1 MQFTGDAAKNGVNLR
16 HPGITLRDA
25 ARIFD
30 GPTKL
35 KRLAT
40 SPQHV
45 IPGHDPLVLQRYPA
59 PELAGLAVRL
69 DVDPQAMTPDEAF
82 IRGLPKTELHM
93 HLEGSMEP
101 ETMFEMARR
110 NGVRLH
116 WESPE
121 ALRAA
126 YEFEGLSSF
135 LDLYFEACAV
145 LRTEHD
151 FHDVTE
157 AYLRRARADGVVHAE
172 IFFGP
177 QTFLDR
183 DIPIASMMEGII
195 DALDAASGPDFSTG
209 LLVSVHRHRSE
220 ADAFEVLRLIGP
232 WADRV
237 LGIGMGGPEL
247 GNPPAKFI
255 DFFAACRAKGFRT
268 TVHAGEE
275 GPPAYIHEAIDLLQV
290 SRIDHG
296 VAAAQDPA
304 LVAELAG
311 RGIPLTICPLSNLRL
326 KVVESLAA
334 HPLKALLAAGV

>member
-1 MQFTGDAAKNGVNLR
+1 M
-16 HPGITLRDA
+16 
-25 ARIFD
+25 
-30 GPTKL
+30 
-35 KRLAT
+35 T
-40 SPQHV
+40 S
-45 IPGHDPLVLQRYPA
+45 
-59 PELAGLAVRL
+59 
-69 DVDPQAMTPDEAF
+69 DEAF

-101 ETMFEMARR
+101 ETVFEIARR
-110 NGVRLH
+110 NGVRLR

-126 YEFEGLSSF
+126 YDFEGLPSF

-145 LRTEHD
+145 LQTERD

-157 AYLRRARADGVVHAE
+157 AYLRRGRKDGVVHAE

-183 DIPIASMMEGII
+183 NILIAAMMEGII
-195 DALDAASGPDFSTG
+195 GALDAASGPDFSTG

-220 ADAFEVLRLIGP
+220 ADAFEVLRLIEP

-237 LGIGMGGPEL
+237 LGIGMGGAEL
-247 GNPPAKFI
+247 GNPPAKFVN
-255 DFFAACRAKGFRT
+255 FFAACRAAGFRT

-275 GPPAYIHEAIDLLQV
+275 GPPAYVREAIDLLHV

-304 LVAELAG
+304 LVAELAR
-311 RGIPLTICPLSNLRL
+311 RGIPLTVCPLSNLRL

-334 HPLKALLAAGV
+334 HPLKALLDAGVRVTVNSDDPPYFGGWVTENLVACQQALDLSRDDIARLVRNGFAAAFMSDTERATWLGRVDAALQG

>member
-1 MQFTGDAAKNGVNLR
+1 M
-16 HPGITLRDA
+16 
-25 ARIFD
+25 
-30 GPTKL
+30 
-35 KRLAT
+35 
-40 SPQHV
+40 
-45 IPGHDPLVLQRYPA
+45 
-59 PELAGLAVRL
+59 
-69 DVDPQAMTPDEAF
+69 PDEAF

-110 NGVRLH
+110 NGIALR
-116 WESPE
+116 WASPE

-126 YEFEGLSSF
+126 YEFDGLPAF

-145 LRTEHD
+145 LRTERD
-151 FHDVTE
+151 FHDVIE
-157 AYLRRARADGVVHAE
+157 AYLRRARQDGVIHAE

-183 DIPIASMMEGII
+183 DIPLAAMMEGILG
-195 DALDAASGPDFSTG
+195 ALDEAAGADFSAG

-220 ADAFEVLRLIGP
+220 AAALDLLRLIEP

-237 LGIGMGGPEL
+237 LGIGMGGAEL
-247 GNPPAKFI
+247 GNPPAKFVN
-255 DFFAACRAKGFRT
+255 FFKACRAAGFRT

-275 GPPAYIHEAIDLLQV
+275 GPPTYVRDAVDLLQV

-296 VAAAQDPA
+296 VAAAADPA
-304 LVAELAG
+304 PVAELAR
-311 RGIPLTICPLSNLRL
+311 RGIPLTVCPLSNLRL

-334 HPLKALLAAGV
+334 HPLKGLLDAGVCVTVNSDDPPYFGGWVTENLVACQAALGLSRDDIVRLVRNGFAASFMPESERTRALGRVDAYVRRPEC